1 MTEQVLELL
10 QRKGNYVQVSGR
22 DYLIKCLNPEHIDR
36 NPSLRIDKDSGIMNC
51 LSCGFKGNIFSYY
64 GVFYSR
70 VPLKI
75 AQLKD
80 KLRKIRDTQFGLDFP
95 KGATPWVKPFRGIS
109 VKTLKHF
116 EAFYTN
122 TDEALED
129 RIVFPIRDILGRIQV
144 FCARHVLSDGNPRY
158 LNYPRHTQLPLFP
171 AKVEDT
177 TVQSIILVEGI
188 FDMINLYDKGLTN
201 VVCTFGTNPLMKDTK
216 DKLIPYKI
224 QGISKVFILYD
235 PDQAGKKAAKEL
247 KPLIEAAE
255 FEVEIIDLPD
265 GIDPGDLDQENV
277 TAIKAYVQN

>member
-1 MTEQVLELL
+1 M
-10 QRKGNYVQVSGR
+10 
-22 DYLIKCLNPEHIDR
+22 
-36 NPSLRIDKDSGIMNC
+36 
-51 LSCGFKGNIFSYY
+51 
-64 GVFYSR
+64 
-70 VPLKI
+70 
-75 AQLKD
+75 
-80 KLRKIRDTQFGLDFP
+80 QFGLDFP